1 MSPQVSFVLTT
12 ALVLLG
18 ALALLAGA
26 LLLFTYL
33 LASRLLRP
41 ERRPMA
47 LSPADVGLEMEVVRI
62 PGPRGALAGW
72 YLPASN
78 GCTLIC
84 CHGIHDNSSQWLP
97 QIARLHERNG
107 YGALLFDFT
116 GHGQS
121 EGNQVTYGIRER
133 HDVTAAMEYLRQRGD
148 VPMEQVA
155 IMGYSLGAITAVL
168 AAAEHPDLRAV
179 VIESGFSDLY
189 HDIAKIFTRYT
200 RLPAFPFAHLVIFWG
215 QRIAGVRLSEIR
227 PAQVIGRIAPR
238 PVLIISDLRDALAD
252 EPHDGEFLY
261 RSAGEPKEL
270 WQVAEATHV
279 NAFGVE
285 PEAWIEH
292 VCGFLDSC
300 FAAPANY
307 SNRGEQGGDR
317 YA

>member
-1 MSPQVSFVLTT
+1 MFPLIVIV

-18 ALALLAGA
+18 IVALLAGG

-33 LASRLLRP
+33 MARRLLLP
-41 ERRPMA
+41 QRRPMR
-47 LSPADVGLEMEVVRI
+47 LSPADVGLEMSEVQI

-84 CHGIHDNSSQWLP
+84 CHGIHDNSSQWFP
-97 QIARLHERNG
+97 QIARLHARSG

-121 EGNQVTYGIRER
+121 EGAQVTYGIRER

-148 VPMEQVA
+148 VAMEQVA
-155 IMGYSLGAITAVL
+155 ILGYSLGAITAVL

-200 RLPAFPFAHLVIFWG
+200 GLPAFPFAHLVIFWG

-227 PAQVIGRIAPR
+227 PAQVIGQIAPR
-238 PVLIISDLRDALAD
+238 PVLIISDLLDALAD

-261 RSAGEPKEL
+261 QSAGEPKEL

-292 VCGFLDSC
+292 VCGFLDTC
-300 FAAPANY
+300 FATPAERA
-307 SNRGEQGGDR
+307 NRG
-317 YA
+317 

>member
-1 MSPQVSFVLTT
+1 MPPLMLIS

-18 ALALLAGA
+18 VFALLAGA
-26 LLLFTYL
+26 LLLFTYV
-33 LASRLLRP
+33 LARRLLRP
-41 ERRPMA
+41 IRKPMMV
-47 LSPADVGLEMEVVRI
+47 SPADVGLEMEVVRI

-78 GCTLIC
+78 GCMLIC

-97 QIARLHERNG
+97 QIARLHAQSG

-121 EGNQVTYGIRER
+121 DGSQVTYGIRER

-148 VPMEQVA
+148 VPMERVA
-155 IMGYSLGAITAVL
+155 ILGYSLGAITAVL

-179 VIESGFSDLY
+179 VIESGFSDLF
-189 HDIAKIFTRYT
+189 HDISKIFTRYT
-200 RLPAFPFAHLVIFWG
+200 NLPAFPFANLVIFWG

-261 RSAGEPKEL
+261 QSAGEPKEL

-292 VCGFLDSC
+292 VRGFLDTC
-300 FAAPANY
+300 FAQGARPAKQA
-307 SNRGEQGGDR
+307 RQARPTGQG
-317 YA
+317 A